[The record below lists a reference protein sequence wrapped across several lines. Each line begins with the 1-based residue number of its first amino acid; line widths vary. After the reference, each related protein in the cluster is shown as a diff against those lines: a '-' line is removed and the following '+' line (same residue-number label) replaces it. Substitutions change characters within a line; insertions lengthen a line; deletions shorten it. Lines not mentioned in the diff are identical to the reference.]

1 MQKYYQDEPKFNG
14 VYSRKNLP
22 KIKDRAYVKI
32 LMRTNQQELIGQFIC
47 DNVFICG
54 NNINVLIALELNIFQ
69 KKLKKHREKNTM
81 KNIYKIQVYSS
92 IMCGYFSII
101 FMLKGKSLLDYTN
114 LYCVIY
120 GKQRKL
126 KNPKIRYIFEKTLVP
141 FIICRLFKEEE
152 TVEILKILDLIGNI

>member
-1 MQKYYQDEPKFNG
+1 
-14 VYSRKNLP
+14 
-22 KIKDRAYVKI
+22 
-32 LMRTNQQELIGQFIC
+32 
-47 DNVFICG
+47 
-54 NNINVLIALELNIFQ
+54 
-69 KKLKKHREKNTM
+69 M

-126 KNPKIRYIFEKTLVP
+126 KNPKIRYIFEKHQFLL
-141 FIICRLFKEEE
+141 LFADYSKKKNQ
-152 TVEILKILDLIGNI
+152 LRY

>member
-1 MQKYYQDEPKFNG
+1 
-14 VYSRKNLP
+14 
-22 KIKDRAYVKI
+22 
-32 LMRTNQQELIGQFIC
+32 
-47 DNVFICG
+47 
-54 NNINVLIALELNIFQ
+54 
-69 KKLKKHREKNTM
+69 M

-126 KNPKIRYIFEKTLVP
+126 KNPKIRYIFENTLVP

-152 TVEILKILDLIGNI
+152 SVEILKILDLIGNI